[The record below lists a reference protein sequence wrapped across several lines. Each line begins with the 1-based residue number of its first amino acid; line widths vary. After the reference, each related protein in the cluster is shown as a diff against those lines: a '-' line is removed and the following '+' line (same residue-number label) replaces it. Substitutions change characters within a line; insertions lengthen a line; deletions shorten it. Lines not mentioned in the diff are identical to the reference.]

1 VASDFFIVTCE
12 HGGNRIPLRYR
23 PLFDEYEQLLHT
35 HRGYDPGAL
44 RLARETAVML
54 DAALFTSTVSR
65 LLVDLNRSLSHPR
78 LFSEVT
84 RAAAEPVRQEIL
96 QRYYF
101 PYRTKVEALIA
112 QAIARGQRVVHLS
125 CHSFTPQLD
134 GKVRN
139 ADIGLLYGT
148 ERPAEAAFCRQWQIA
163 LKARDPDLKV
173 RLNYPYAGNDD
184 GFTTALRP
192 RLPAERYLGIEVEVN
207 QRHILGTPRH
217 WRRTRELLLG
227 ALRDITA
234 QTRASRPVRHQAM
247 RPA

>member
-1 VASDFFIVTCE
+1 VANDFFIVTCE

-23 PLFDEYEQLLHT
+23 PLFDGYEQLLQT

-44 RLARETAVML
+44 RLAREMAAML

-65 LLVDLNRSLSHPR
+65 LLVDLNRSLPHPR

-101 PYRTKVEALIA
+101 PYRTKVEALVA
-112 QAIARGQRVVHLS
+112 QAIARGQRVVQLS
-125 CHSFTPQLD
+125 CHSFTPQLN

-234 QTRASRPVRHQAM
+234 QTRPSRPVRHQAM
-247 RPA
+247 RLA